1 MGLNVNSEVTAGEI
15 ALRRADPEEMQKV
28 IDNARKKHEIQERKH
43 TGRQVDRAR
52 LFGFETMAK
61 MDDATIKRMI
71 ARVNLADLIMGL
83 TGADDRTKQAVL
95 RNMPQKMSEISS
107 IIILKMEKGGLPD
120 NIIMRC
126 RDIISD
132 AYVILLR
139 D

>member
-1 MGLNVNSEVTAGEI
+1 
-15 ALRRADPEEMQKV
+15 
-28 IDNARKKHEIQERKH
+28 
-43 TGRQVDRAR
+43 
-52 LFGFETMAK
+52 MAK